1 MSCYNTAFSIST
13 STKRSVAMGTCPKC
27 KQRIR
32 KNGNHVKLG
41 SVWHHKTCPGRPAAR
56 TAKTA

>member
-1 MSCYNTAFSIST
+1 
-13 STKRSVAMGTCPKC
+13 MGTCPKC

-41 SVWHHKTCPGRPAAR
+41 SVWHHKTCPVRVPDR
-56 TAKTA
+56 QDRLT